1 MHSIQ
6 SLACTA
12 SFIHGYVCVP
22 HAATSNLSVD
32 NWKHSFNISDIY
44 FVTATFSSETTPYF
58 PNKAYHYIV
67 LSFDDLDAIM
77 QDIKKVSWDKSL
89 FIFNLKDSLFER
101 AAKRLN
107 YISMYFTRYKHN
119 EAEISDFAYVL
130 AKRDRVKKASLANMQ
145 FISNGPSKFVFPY
158 SENIVVLELEGDKT
172 HQSDLKYCDKTR
184 REVARKGISLNNL
197 VSLSVLDKI
206 K

>member
-1 MHSIQ
+1 D
-6 SLACTA
+6 T
-12 SFIHGYVCVP
+12 
-22 HAATSNLSVD
+22 
-32 NWKHSFNISDIY
+32 WKQSFNISDIY
-44 FVTATFSSETTPYF
+44 FVTATFSSECVPYF

-67 LSFDDLDAIM
+67 ASFGDLGNIM
-77 QDIKKVSWDKSL
+77 QELNKISSDKSM

-101 AAKRLN
+101 AADRLN
-107 YISMYFTRYKHN
+107 YISMYFTRYRHT
-119 EAEISDFAYVL
+119 ETEISDFANVL

-145 FISNGPSKFVFPY
+145 FLFTGPLKFAFPY

-184 REVARKGISLNNL
+184 RDVARKGISLNNL
-197 VSLSVLDKI
+197 VSLSVLEKL